1 MLLIAAALLP
11 GLADKRA
18 ISDIS
23 LLFNCSSLAAK
34 TCSVTPL
41 TTKYRSTIFS
51 GVRRFS
57 ITAFDDGVVFLT
69 LGIFG
74 ETSATTPRPFAPV
87 EVIAVVLPCFFSIIF
102 SAVVAGMGPCFMT
115 TSGAGLVIVNFGS
128 ETAVGFCQTCPFVLT
143 KASRSDTEL
152 AIAPVVL
159 EIVLVIAR
167 APAEIRFS
175 TVP

>member
-87 EVIAVVLPCFFSIIF
+87 EVIAGKFVVELTLSHESPPFKIFISEPDPQLPLARIKPYP
-102 SAVVAGMGPCFMT
+102 SAP
-115 TSGAGLVIVNFGS
+115 
-128 ETAVGFCQTCPFVLT
+128 PFPL
-143 KASRSDTEL
+143 
-152 AIAPVVL
+152 
-159 EIVLVIAR
+159 
-167 APAEIRFS
+167 
-175 TVP
+175 